1 MEKKIIGFKLIK
13 EYPRSEKIGT
23 EVVAPSVRDVILNND
38 FYHMKGNYE
47 IAVFANVINGWPEF
61 WQPIYEE
68 EKVISLDQ
76 ILTDNGLL
84 PGLNTYKEINKL
96 MKATAEQTIDFVIEY
111 LSNKFILPKNPSCN
125 EGIVRELKD
134 KIK

>member
-68 EKVISLDQ
+68 EKVIDLQYIIDNNEPYCATIGPHQAKRLMELAAEAAINFVVDFIRENIQ
-76 ILTDNGLL
+76 ISDFT
-84 PGLNTYKEINKL
+84 PGVLKE
-96 MKATAEQTIDFVIEY
+96 
-111 LSNKFILPKNPSCN
+111 
-125 EGIVRELKD
+125 RLKD